1 MAHASAIVQRGV
13 KKTTHKDYER
23 YIPRWDAYLVEKDFG
38 GCSLLEDLSL
48 TTRIVLL
55 INFMDSENE
64 LGHDYGKAMSAV
76 RCHVRDHLQDTSYF
90 DNELISTAR
99 RALKPS
105 SRVLNERKTAR
116 VRLPTPYDFILWLR
130 AVYWERG
137 DINHKMCYLGVAVSY
152 NYGLR
157 SSEYTHDDKLKGEHA
172 VMAKDVFFASI
183 NGDRL
188 MPWEVTKGLSSNTVN
203 SGTLSIVSSKNI
215 TDGVARTLFLSRVS
229 PVESQLLDDILQWCW
244 ESAVTEKDIFFSR
257 YKADGRGT
265 VRRKQLI
272 PRMVSAALKE
282 AAVTFGLP
290 ATMFSTHCNRVA
302 CASDLAAYGLS
313 DSELKK
319 FIGWK
324 SDSSLLYQRGSE
336 KDPSALRAG
345 ATGGTLTISDVSNL
359 VPVGRSA
366 ELQSARQ
373 LVVSSSSASSTF

>member
-1 MAHASAIVQRGV
+1 M
-13 KKTTHKDYER
+13 
-23 YIPRWDAYLVEKDFG
+23 
-38 GCSLLEDLSL
+38 
-48 TTRIVLL
+48 
-55 INFMDSENE
+55 
-64 LGHDYGKAMSAV
+64 
-76 RCHVRDHLQDTSYF
+76 
-90 DNELISTAR
+90 
-99 RALKPS
+99 
-105 SRVLNERKTAR
+105 
-116 VRLPTPYDFILWLR
+116 
-130 AVYWERG
+130 
-137 DINHKMCYLGVAVSY
+137 SY

-229 PVESQLLDDILQWCW
+229 PVESQLLDDIL
-244 ESAVTEKDIFFSR
+244 R

-302 CASDLAAYGLS
+302 CASDLAAYG
-313 DSELKK
+313 
-319 FIGWK
+319 
-324 SDSSLLYQRGSE
+324 
-336 KDPSALRAG
+336 
-345 ATGGTLTISDVSNL
+345 
-359 VPVGRSA
+359 
-366 ELQSARQ
+366 
-373 LVVSSSSASSTF
+373 VSSKSLSVGN